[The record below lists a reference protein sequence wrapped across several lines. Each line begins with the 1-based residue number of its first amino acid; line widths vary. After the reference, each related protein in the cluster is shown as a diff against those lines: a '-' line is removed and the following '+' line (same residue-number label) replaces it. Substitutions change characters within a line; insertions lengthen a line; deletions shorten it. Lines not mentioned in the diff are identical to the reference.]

1 MWISF
6 YNKKGI
12 GDTLL
17 LSSGTTDR
25 YNVSIK
31 TVGDITQV
39 SQTDTGQ
46 VIGYNLANISKYLD
60 LGDRLGSFELSPQEQ
75 NKVLDLVK
83 QAEFDTSHLDLT
95 PKAALVVGY
104 VETCQPHPDSDHL
117 SITQT
122 RISENQVLQ
131 IVCGASNVK
140 AGQKVVVASPGTVMP
155 NGAIIWPGQLRG
167 LDSFGMLCSARELGI
182 DTNNQKKGILV
193 LGEAAPVG
201 APFTK
206 EIYATFQ

>member
-6 YNKKGI
+6 YNKEGI

-39 SQTDTGQ
+39 SQMDTGQ
-46 VIGYNLANISKYLD
+46 VIGYNLANISKHLD
-60 LGDRLGSFELSPQEQ
+60 LSEKLGNFELSPQEQ
-75 NKVLDLVK
+75 SRVLDLIK
-83 QAEFDTSHLDLT
+83 QAGFDTSHLDLS

-122 RISENQVLQ
+122 RISEDQVLQ
-131 IVCGASNVK
+131 IVCGAPNVK

-155 NGAIIWPGQLRG
+155 NGAVIWPGQLRG
-167 LDSFGMLCSARELGI
+167 VDSFGMLCSARELGI
-182 DTNNQKKGILV
+182 DTGNQKKGILV
-193 LGEAAPVG
+193 LGDGAPVG
-201 APFTK
+201 LPFTK
-206 EIYATFQ
+206 EIYTNFQ

>member
-83 QAEFDTSHLDLT
+83 QAKFDTSHLDLT

-104 VETCQPHPDSDHL
+104 VEACQPHPDSDHL

-122 RISENQVLQ
+122 RISEDQVLQ

-193 LGEAAPVG
+193 LGEVAPIG